1 MIRYFLSFFI
11 LKSFLLGCSL
21 CSIYS
26 PKTHVSTQI
35 KADKE
40 SIKSLKVNWSF
51 ASEFTKELLQIYDL
65 NLDMTFDEKELKLIE
80 TALIDYLEPKNF
92 LTSISYDNKINQESL
107 PFVIKSYKMIFKN
120 SVLNFEYTID
130 LNYKIYDKNILN
142 IRIFDNEGYF
152 FIIFDPMKHL
162 MHIPYKISKTSSIN
176 EVSFVIDAPLLG
188 LQKEKEENSK
198 IDESQK
204 VNLNPEVIQEKRTE
218 ALEKEE
224 VNLKKE
230 NILDKFTLNIKK
242 YLLDIQKKEDNF
254 ALLFLLMASF
264 IYGVIHS
271 IGPGHGKALAF
282 SYFSSFKSSYFEAFI
297 ISFATAFVHI
307 IGALIIVLIS
317 VVILQSVVNGFME
330 NSIFY
335 LTTFSA
341 IIIMI
346 LALYILYK
354 KVRKKSSSC
363 SCNINLKTTTFSTIP
378 ASINFVNK
386 TTNKPVLNKL
396 RSKKQ
401 DLIFV
406 LSAGIIP
413 CPGTVLLFVYAFLLK
428 TYFAVILASISI
440 SLGMAIVI
448 FASSFLGVST
458 HRISSKSKKL
468 INILEILS
476 PVFMFILALLLLL
489 NANKF

>member
-1 MIRYFLSFFI
+1 M
-11 LKSFLLGCSL
+11 
-21 CSIYS
+21 
-26 PKTHVSTQI
+26 
-35 KADKE
+35 
-40 SIKSLKVNWSF
+40 
-51 ASEFTKELLQIYDL
+51 
-65 NLDMTFDEKELKLIE
+65 
-80 TALIDYLEPKNF
+80 
-92 LTSISYDNKINQESL
+92 
-107 PFVIKSYKMIFKN
+107 
-120 SVLNFEYTID
+120 
-130 LNYKIYDKNILN
+130 
-142 IRIFDNEGYF
+142 
-152 FIIFDPMKHL
+152 
-162 MHIPYKISKTSSIN
+162 
-176 EVSFVIDAPLLG
+176 
-188 LQKEKEENSK
+188 
-198 IDESQK
+198 
-204 VNLNPEVIQEKRTE
+204 
-218 ALEKEE
+218 
-224 VNLKKE
+224 
-230 NILDKFTLNIKK
+230 NIKK

-386 TTNKPVLNKL
+386 TTNKPVLNK
-396 RSKKQ
+396 
-401 DLIFV
+401 
-406 LSAGIIP
+406 
-413 CPGTVLLFVYAFLLK
+413 
-428 TYFAVILASISI
+428 
-440 SLGMAIVI
+440 
-448 FASSFLGVST
+448 
-458 HRISSKSKKL
+458 
-468 INILEILS
+468 
-476 PVFMFILALLLLL
+476 
-489 NANKF
+489 